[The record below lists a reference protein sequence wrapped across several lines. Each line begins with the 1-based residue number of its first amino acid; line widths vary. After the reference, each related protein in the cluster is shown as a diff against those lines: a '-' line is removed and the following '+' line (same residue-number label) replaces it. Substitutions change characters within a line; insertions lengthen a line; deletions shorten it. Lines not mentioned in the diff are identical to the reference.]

1 MPPPVTTIQYN
12 GVVTPLFTDVL
23 AYLQDQ
29 YKSIYGQDVN
39 LAADTQDGQW
49 LAVTALAI
57 HNANQT
63 ITAAYQA
70 YSPTFAQG
78 AGLSSVVKI
87 NGIRRLRS
95 SNSTV
100 ILQCVGTAGRQIG
113 GGVVGDNLSLGTS
126 WTLPADVTIPP
137 EGEIEVTA
145 TCTVTGST
153 QAEIGTLTEIL
164 TPIPGWQTVTNPSAA
179 SIGLPVETD
188 AALRRRQTQSVANP
202 SQTVVLG
209 ITGAIENI
217 LGVSR
222 VMIYENPHSTSD
234 INGLP
239 PYSMAI
245 VVQGGDIQAVADAIA
260 LRKTPGSPTYGTTS
274 VMVFDSRGVPSVVN
288 FFELTLVPISV
299 AITITALPG
308 FTANIEAALATQVI
322 AFLSTLPIG
331 YNSFI
336 SKLIAACQL
345 PEPDGLTYDV
355 IAVTQSRGGAALAAT
370 DVNITYIEAC
380 VADSTTI
387 AVTVNVVPGQP

>member
-1 MPPPVTTIQYN
+1 
-12 GVVTPLFTDVL
+12 
-23 AYLQDQ
+23 
-29 YKSIYGQDVN
+29 
-39 LAADTQDGQW
+39 
-49 LAVTALAI
+49 
-57 HNANQT
+57 
-63 ITAAYQA
+63 
-70 YSPTFAQG
+70 
-78 AGLSSVVKI
+78 
-87 NGIRRLRS
+87 
-95 SNSTV
+95 
-100 ILQCVGTAGRQIG
+100 
-113 GGVVGDNLSLGTS
+113 
-126 WTLPADVTIPP
+126 
-137 EGEIEVTA
+137 
-145 TCTVTGST
+145 
-153 QAEIGTLTEIL
+153 
-164 TPIPGWQTVTNPSAA
+164 
-179 SIGLPVETD
+179 LPVETD

-274 VMVFDSRGVPSVVN
+274 VMVFDSRGVPSVIN

-308 FTANIEAALATQVI
+308 FTANIEAALAAQVI

-355 IAVTQSRGGAALAAT
+355 ITVTQSRGGAALAAT
-370 DVNITYIEAC
+370 DVVISYIEAC